1 MQHLQSQE
9 VQSKPNPLTGTNTAN
24 ETATGISVAK
34 FLQLASTELIRSL
47 GHELWVEGLAHGYS
61 PYQKIGFLVLAD
73 KDDPSQRLTILLPT
87 PVAERLD
94 AGLEDNTPVLI
105 NLKPTVDKKSG
116 SIRPIASKLIVVEQ
130 ARDPKLDVLARL
142 ASGGLLKRNQSL
154 KIPEL
159 PLRVGLV
166 APSPSKGLAD
176 VISVMAKSKLPLQV
190 SLWPCAFQGPDAAE
204 AISQGIWQLGSMRL
218 DVIAVCRGGGARMDL
233 SVLDDYQVCAAIA
246 QCHHP
251 VITGLGHEGDESLAD
266 LVSYRSTP
274 TPSTAA
280 QAIINQCLQFKDTID
295 KLTLRFE
302 SAASRAI
309 AKERDQAMGSQRRF
323 TATASSKVQV
333 YRLSLPKLAFPYAL
347 SQEESLINMMTQSLP
362 RLARN
367 QVESISDSLERFKYL
382 STNYADHFHGYKRR
396 VDKLAR
402 GLARASPL
410 AITRVGTVNQLTSA
424 LVTTALQALNS
435 FDFKPHIHELQQF
448 TDSSFELIKASQRL
462 GPWALLPMGLG
473 FISSVKGAILNTSF
487 LAPGHEI
494 VLHLPGGKAFCT
506 VNQIEPIGD
515 LHAKN

>member
-9 VQSKPNPLTGTNTAN
+9 IQSKANPLTGTTAAK
-24 ETATGISVAK
+24 ETATGISVAE
-34 FLQLASTELIRSL
+34 FLQQAHTELIRNL

-73 KDDPSQRLTILLPT
+73 KEDPSQRLTILLPT
-87 PVAERLD
+87 PVAERLK
-94 AGLEDNTPVLI
+94 AGLGDNTPVLI
-105 NLKPTVDKKSG
+105 KLKPTVDKKSG
-116 SIRPIASKLIVVEQ
+116 SIRPIATKLIVVEQ
-130 ARDPKLDVLARL
+130 AQDPKLGVLARL
-142 ASGGLLKRNQSL
+142 TSEGLLKRNPSL
-154 KIPEL
+154 KFPEW
-159 PLRVGLV
+159 PIRVGLV

-176 VISVMAKSKLPLQV
+176 VISVMAKSKLPFQV
-190 SLWPCAFQGPDAAE
+190 SLWPCAFQGPDAGE
-204 AISQGIWQLGSMRL
+204 AISKGIRRLGNMQL
-218 DVIAVCRGGGARMDL
+218 DVVAVCRGGGARMDL

-246 QCHHP
+246 QCPHP

-266 LVSYRSTP
+266 LVAYRSTP

-280 QAIINQCLQFKDTID
+280 QAIIDQCIKATDSID

-302 SAASRAI
+302 NASVSTIAEERNQVTESQYRFSAL
-309 AKERDQAMGSQRRF
+309 
-323 TATASSKVQV
+323 ASSKVQV
-333 YRLSLPKLAFPYAL
+333 FRLSLPKLTLPYAL

-367 QVESISDSLERFKYL
+367 QVESVSHSLERFKYL

-410 AITRVGTVNQLTSA
+410 AIISVGTSDQLTLA
-424 LVTTALQALNS
+424 LVATACHALNS

-448 TDSSFELIKASQRL
+448 TDNSFELIKASQRL

-473 FISSVKGAILNTSF
+473 FISSVKGPILNTSF

-515 LHAKN
+515 LYAKN

>member
-9 VQSKPNPLTGTNTAN
+9 IQSKPNPLTGTTAN
-24 ETATGISVAK
+24 ETATGISVAE
-34 FLQLASTELIRSL
+34 FLRQANTELIRNL
-47 GHELWVEGLAHGYS
+47 GQELWVEGLAHGYS

-73 KDDPSQRLTILLPT
+73 KDDSSQRLTILLPT
-87 PVAERLD
+87 PVAEKLK

-105 NLKPTVDKKSG
+105 KLKPTVDKKSG
-116 SIRPIASKLIVVEQ
+116 SIRPIASKLIVIEQ
-130 ARDPKLDVLARL
+130 ARDPKLDVLAQL
-142 ASGGLLKRNQSL
+142 TSEGLLKRNQSL
-154 KIPEL
+154 NLPEL
-159 PLRVGLV
+159 PLRIGLV

-176 VISVMAKSKLPLQV
+176 VISVMAKSKLPFQV

-204 AISQGIWQLGSMRL
+204 AISKGIRRLGNLQQL
-218 DVIAVCRGGGARMDL
+218 DVVAVCRGGGARMDL

-246 QCHHP
+246 ECPHP

-266 LVSYRSTP
+266 LVAYRSTP

-280 QAIINQCLQFKDTID
+280 QTIIDQCLLFGETIGT
-295 KLTLRFE
+295 LTLRFE

-309 AKERDQAMGSQRRF
+309 AKERDQVIESKRRF
-323 TATASSKVQV
+323 TALASSKVQV
-333 YRLSLPKLAFPYAL
+333 FRLSLPKLAFPYAL
-347 SQEESLINMMTQSLP
+347 SQEESLINMMTLSLP

-367 QVESISDSLERFKYL
+367 QAENVSHSLERFKYL

-410 AITRVGTVNQLTSA
+410 AIIRVGTVDQLTSA
-424 LVTTALQALNS
+424 LVTAALQALNS

-448 TDSSFELIKASQRL
+448 TDNSLELIKASQRL

-473 FISSVKGAILNTSF
+473 FVSSGEGPILNTSF

-506 VNQIEPIGD
+506 VNQIEPKGD
-515 LHAKN
+515 LNAKN

>member
-1 MQHLQSQE
+1 MQHLQSQKI
-9 VQSKPNPLTGTNTAN
+9 QSKPNPLTGTTTEN
-24 ETATGISVAK
+24 ETATGISVAE
-34 FLQLASTELIRSL
+34 FLQKANTELIRNL

-87 PVAERLD
+87 PVAEKLK

-105 NLKPTVDKKSG
+105 KLKPTVDKKNG
-116 SIRPIASKLIVVEQ
+116 SIRPIASKLVVVDQ

-142 ASGGLLKRNQSL
+142 TSEGLVKRNQSL
-154 KIPEL
+154 KLPEL
-159 PLRVGLV
+159 SLLVGLV

-176 VISVMAKSKLPLQV
+176 VISVMAKSKLPFQV

-204 AISQGIWQLGSMRL
+204 AISKGIRRLGSMQL
-218 DVIAVCRGGGARMDL
+218 DVVAVCRGGGARMDL

-246 QCHHP
+246 KCPHP
-251 VITGLGHEGDESLAD
+251 VITGLSHEGDECLGD
-266 LVSYRSTP
+266 LVAHRSTP

-280 QAIINQCLQFKDTID
+280 QAIIDQCLQFRDTID

-302 SAASRAI
+302 SAASSAI
-309 AKERDQAMGSQRRF
+309 AKERDQAMESKRRF
-323 TATASSKVQV
+323 AATASSKFQV
-333 YRLSLPKLAFPYAL
+333 FRLSLPKLTFPYAL
-347 SQEESLINMMTQSLP
+347 SQEGSLINLMSQALP

-367 QVESISDSLERFKYL
+367 QVESLGDSLARFKYL
-382 STNYADHFHGYKRR
+382 STNFADHFHGYKQR

-410 AITRVGTVNQLTSA
+410 AITSVGMVEQLTSA
-424 LVTTALQALNS
+424 LVTAALQALNS
-435 FDFKPHIHELQQF
+435 VDFKPYIHELQQF
-448 TDSSFELIKASQRL
+448 TNNSFELIKASQRL
-462 GPWALLPMGLG
+462 GPWALLPLGLG
-473 FISSVKGAILNTSF
+473 FISSVKGPILNTSF
-487 LAPGHEI
+487 LAPGHQI

-515 LHAKN
+515 LNAKN

>member
-9 VQSKPNPLTGTNTAN
+9 IQSKPNHLTGTTTAN
-24 ETATGISVAK
+24 ETATGISVAE
-34 FLQLASTELIRSL
+34 FLQQANTELIRSL

-87 PVAERLD
+87 PVAEKLK
-94 AGLEDNTPVLI
+94 AGLEDSTPVLI
-105 NLKPTVDKKSG
+105 KLKPTVDKKSG
-116 SIRPIASKLIVVEQ
+116 SIRPIASKLVVVEQ
-130 ARDPKLDVLARL
+130 ARNPKLNVLVRL
-142 ASGGLLKRNQSL
+142 TSEGLLKRNQSL
-154 KIPEL
+154 KFPEL
-159 PLRVGLV
+159 PLRIGLV

-176 VISVMAKSKLPLQV
+176 VISVMAKSKLPFQV
-190 SLWPCAFQGPDAAE
+190 SLWPCAFQGSDAAE
-204 AISQGIWQLGSMRL
+204 AISIGIMVLGTMQL
-218 DVIAVCRGGGARMDL
+218 DVVAVCRGGGAKMDL

-246 QCHHP
+246 QCPHP
-251 VITGLGHEGDESLAD
+251 VITGLGHEGDESMAD
-266 LVSYRSTP
+266 LVAYRSTP

-280 QAIINQCLQFKDTID
+280 QAVIDQCLHFRDTIGA
-295 KLTLRFE
+295 LSLRFE
-302 SAASRAI
+302 SESASAI
-309 AKERDQAMGSQRRF
+309 VKERDQVIESKRRF
-323 TATASSKVQV
+323 NSTASSKVQV
-333 YRLSLPKLAFPYAL
+333 SRLSLPKLAFPYAL

-362 RLARN
+362 RLANN
-367 QVESISDSLERFKYL
+367 QIESVSDSLERFEYL
-382 STNYADHFHGYKRR
+382 STNYADHFHSYKRR

-410 AITRVGTVNQLTSA
+410 AIVNVGTADQLSPA
-424 LVTTALQALNS
+424 LVTAALQALNS

-448 TDSSFELIKASQRL
+448 ADNSFELIKAGQRL

-473 FISSVKGAILNTSF
+473 FISSGKGPILNASF

-515 LHAKN
+515 LNAKN